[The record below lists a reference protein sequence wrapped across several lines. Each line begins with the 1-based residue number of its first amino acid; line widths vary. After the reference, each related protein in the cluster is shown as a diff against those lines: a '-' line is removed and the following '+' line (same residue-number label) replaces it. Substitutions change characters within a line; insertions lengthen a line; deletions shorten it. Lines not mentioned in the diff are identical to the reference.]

1 MREWLRCE
9 TYAKCKYPRVYPMR
23 SCHVPRPRLSWTSRV
38 SRVPRRAR
46 PLYSLQPDYGSP
58 QRLDTFYDSILR
70 CHLFTY
76 LELIHLYRNFCICLI
91 NETAEIRSSLPI
103 FIRANVRMIERFTIR
118 YYGDFMIHLYR
129 NCLIMQLRKFG
140 WIFTELKCFHFI
152 YIETFAST
160 LCNNGTV
167 EIRFDLETIGFTI
180 LRCFRRLNWLY
191 DLFISKLSY
200 LPIIMK
206 LRKFGWIVARLQTS
220 QRTEFKCFRFTCID
234 TA

>member
-1 MREWLRCE
+1 MLSASIRACIRCARATFPVPVSAE
-9 TYAKCKYPRVYPMR
+9 HPAFPAF
-23 SCHVPRPRLSWTSRV
+23 HVELGLYTVFNLTMDHRNNRIRFMIRYYDVIYVSWT
-38 SRVPRRAR
+38 
-46 PLYSLQPDYGSP
+46 
-58 QRLDTFYDSILR
+58 DS
-70 CHLFTY
+70 T
-76 LELIHLYRNFCICLI
+76 IHLYLPNKWDCGNWII
-91 NETAEIRSSLPI
+91 TANLYSSERSNDR
-103 FIRANVRMIERFTIR
+103 FERFTIR

-200 LPIIMK
+200 LLIIMK

-220 QRTEFKCFRFTCID
+220 QRTEFKCFHFIYID

>member
-38 SRVPRRAR
+38 SRVPRRAG

-103 FIRANVRMIERFTIR
+103 FIRTFYDSILRWLYDSPISKLPNNATAEIWLDLHRIEMFSF
-118 YYGDFMIHLYR
+118 YLYR
-129 NCLIMQLRKFG
+129 NF
-140 WIFTELKCFHFI
+140 
-152 YIETFAST
+152 
-160 LCNNGTV
+160 
-167 EIRFDLETIGFTI
+167 
-180 LRCFRRLNWLY
+180 
-191 DLFISKLSY
+191 
-200 LPIIMK
+200 
-206 LRKFGWIVARLQTS
+206 
-220 QRTEFKCFRFTCID
+220 CID
-234 TA
+234 TV